1 MGGGD
6 VYRLTPHWGGG
17 GGGGITNKGA
27 EIIIMTSTFPQAYPD
42 EWEKAIGLKSTKVLQ
57 FSLCLILHK

>member
-6 VYRLTPHWGGG
+6 VYRLAPH

-27 EIIIMTSTFPQAYPD
+27 EIIMTSTFPQAYPD

-57 FSLCLILHK
+57 FLLCLILHK